1 MPSYKK
7 YIFPQN
13 VVTIENLSSS
23 STSTIQINNND
34 NIFNHDNTK
43 QNDDQS
49 NQVYMAVNFVSTDQK
64 IQNYCQVC
72 KNTDSFEKLKVKLYK
87 DFPHLNKNNVLFQ
100 VNARNI
106 DTSKSLEENKIKN
119 NDVINVF
126 VF

>member
-13 VVTIENLSSS
+13 VVAIENLSSS

>member
-87 DFPHLNKNNVLFQ
+87 DFRHLNKNNVLFQ
-100 VNARNI
+100 VNARNV
-106 DTSKSLEENKIKN
+106 DTSNSLEENKIKN
-119 NDVINVF
+119 NDIINVF